1 MDGLLNAFLW
11 LALTACVAVLLVP
24 ALPRLKERYCKWRVH
39 LRLRNALPASHYTV
53 LRDLALRREA
63 AGAETVRID
72 HLVIAPYGIFVIA
85 ACTRAGAIFGAE
97 RDREWT
103 GLRFRRRSRFPS
115 PLRRAEEQAR
125 FLGSLLN
132 LDDAV
137 FHPMVV
143 LCGGGAPETVMP
155 PHVTPLGGLAPY
167 IQVRT
172 GELLGWD
179 ESARAA
185 ATVRARQVPPGIQA
199 TAARLNRRRRA
210 EGPRFGAQQAVLGLA
225 MMSVLA
231 SAAAYLADNLSEVP
245 AQFPD
250 HPVEWPAQRV
260 QQAQPSPFV
269 DGPPPPRIE
278 LPRSTPAADAAPRRP
293 DRETTLLCTH
303 QAETRRCHCFEP
315 AGGEV
320 YIGYERCR
328 ELSDHTNRVSQR

>member
-24 ALPRLKERYCKWRVH
+24 ALPQLKDRYCKWWVH
-39 LRLRNALPASHYTV
+39 LQLKNALPASHYTV
-53 LRDLALRREA
+53 LHDLTLRREA

-72 HLVIAPYGIFVIA
+72 HLVISPYGVFVIA
-85 ACTRAGAIFGAE
+85 ACNRAGAIFGAE
-97 RDREWT
+97 RDSEWT
-103 GLRFRRRSRFPS
+103 GLRFRRRSRFPN
-115 PLRRAEEQAR
+115 PLRCVEEQAR
-125 FLGSLLN
+125 FLGKLLD
-132 LDDAV
+132 LDQAV

-143 LCGGGAPETVMP
+143 LCGGAAPETVMP
-155 PHVTPLGGLAPY
+155 PHVTPLGGVAPY

-185 ATVRARQVPPGIQA
+185 ATVRARRVPPGVQA

-231 SAAAYLADNLSEVP
+231 SAVGYLADNLSEVP

-250 HPVEWPAQRV
+250 HPAGRV
-260 QQAQPSPFV
+260 QQARPSPFLE
-269 DGPPPPRIE
+269 GSPPPRIE
-278 LPRSTPAADAAPRRP
+278 LPQSTAPAAAPRRP
-293 DRETTLLCTH
+293 DRETTLICTH
-303 QAETRRCHCFEP
+303 QVETRRCHCFEP

-320 YIGYERCR
+320 YIGYERCK
-328 ELSDHTNRVSQR
+328 ELADRTNRVSQR